1 MLDPTLR
8 CADGPPATAADGTRL
23 ESSVKGPPQMSAC
36 RTWCVVAA
44 SAIGVC
50 LLGCSAK
57 NWHGLLAEKPPLV
70 QSGLQPVPK
79 QWREHTQGLP
89 FVIGYRQ
96 GLELAQA
103 QGKPAMMF
111 VTTTWCGWCKRLS
124 QESLN
129 DAEVRDLL
137 GNFVCVIVDGDT
149 EQEAKTQL
157 GVRESYPDIVF
168 VSPHGERLSEC
179 SGYKPVNEFKPI
191 VQAALQRVRNADQ
204 SEPVVLDDRQDVST
218 HASGL

>member
-1 MLDPTLR
+1 
-8 CADGPPATAADGTRL
+8 
-23 ESSVKGPPQMSAC
+23 MSAC
-36 RTWCVVAA
+36 RTWHVVAA
-44 SAIGVC
+44 SALGVC

-57 NWHGLLAEKPPLV
+57 NWHGLMAEKLPIV
-70 QSGLQPVPK
+70 QSGMQPVPK

-89 FVIGYRQ
+89 FVIGYQ
-96 GLELAQA
+96 KGLELAQA

-137 GNFVCVIVDGDT
+137 ENFVCVIVDGDT
-149 EQEAKTQL
+149 EQEAKSQL
-157 GVRESYPDIVF
+157 GVSASYPDIVF
-168 VSPHGERLSEC
+168 VSPQGERLSEC

-191 VQAALQRVRNADQ
+191 VQAALQRVRNADRYG
-204 SEPVVLDDRQDVST
+204 PLPLDGRRDVPT
-218 HASGL
+218 HAPDPQHPGVL